1 MKIIHVVLVL
11 LLAIAGI
18 TISVL
23 TGDVPPGATGVPH
36 PEIAGLSVSGDGKTN
51 ATAIGAAPYY
61 FQICVILLAG
71 ALLYMGV
78 PERRRDTLLKIVFFA
93 GVAFALFVWSMIW
106 GGYQSYLLTGE
117 TTIVFG
123 FPLPTSWML
132 GGVWASF
139 LAFDLF
145 YVFAFYRYF
154 LHPDDEAAFQAL
166 AADMRSEEE
175 AD

>member
-11 LLAIAGI
+11 LLVIAGI

-36 PEIAGLSVSGDGKTN
+36 LEIAGLSVSGD
-51 ATAIGAAPYY
+51 AAASAAALGAAPYY
-61 FQICVILLAG
+61 FQIGVILLAG
-71 ALLYMGV
+71 SLLYMGV
-78 PERRRDTLLKIVFFA
+78 PERRRDSLLKVAFFA

-106 GGYQSYLLTGE
+106 GGYQNYLETGE

-139 LAFDLF
+139 LTFDLF

-154 LHPDDEAAFQAL
+154 LHPDDEATFHAL
-166 AADMRSEEE
+166 VADMAGEEE
-175 AD
+175 VD